1 MDNKKFNLLKFLTS
15 TSLYLML
22 FIIAII
28 VISLFG
34 YISLGAG
41 LVKFLLV
48 LCVICAS
55 TWLAMPWARKLQS
68 DPKLKTVSII
78 FLSAVGVFAVL
89 WIIGIFM
96 SANLI
101 DIISKAVTNEA
112 NEEMLAKNT
121 VMVARYLKWVV
132 VLFIQFVL
140 ANSIAS
146 TMIKYGK
153 EKIPYQVILYLCGLV
168 IDVFFVRLLF
178 IFKISDDYALKVN
191 NAEFLSNKFTWLLVV
206 LSLIILLASS
216 AFNKR
221 YEKRRRKEEPEPET
235 TYAKPEKKQEV
246 DSSEDVEVKLE
257 KLKRLLEQNLIT
269 QEEYDAKR
277 QDILKEL

>member
-68 DPKLKTVSII
+68 DPKLKIVSII

-112 NEEMLAKNT
+112 SEEMLAKNT

-153 EKIPYQVILYLCGLV
+153 EKIPYQVILYLSGLV

-178 IFKISDDYALKVN
+178 LFKISDDYSLTVN

-221 YEKRRRKEEPEPET
+221 YENRRRKEEMETET
-235 TYAKPEKKQEV
+235 TYSKSEKEV
-246 DSSEDVEVKLE
+246 NSSENIEVKLE

-277 QDILKEL
+277 QDVLKEL